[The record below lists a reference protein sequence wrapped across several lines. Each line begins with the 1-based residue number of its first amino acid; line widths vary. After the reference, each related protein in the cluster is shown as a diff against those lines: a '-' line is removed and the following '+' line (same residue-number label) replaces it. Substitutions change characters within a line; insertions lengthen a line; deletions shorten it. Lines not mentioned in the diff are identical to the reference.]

1 MVITSS
7 NIIYQAF
14 PVLAMLTLSMV
25 TTSQTMYL
33 INFLVAFFFSRANS
47 IISNRMHYCTA
58 YRKSH
63 ANLYYIEQNLHNNIS
78 IKTSNRT
85 LDAQKEQIPY
95 LQIQIQHQKG
105 LLKELQQR
113 MGGHGCPESPSAL
126 GSEFSCA
133 WIVIQSFAAV
143 VAQQERVQGLPPWLR
158 GEGALARGAVVALS
172 RSCRPG
178 EGRGRRGAG
187 PRPRPARRA
196 GAPAVALP
204 ACAGRLGARAWRRV
218 VGGAGRARPG
228 TGGQARQR
236 GDEVWGGGGNG
247 ARSTRL
253 AAAAQGQG

>member
-1 MVITSS
+1 MLPLIPMVIMSS

-58 YRKSH
+58 YRKSR

-158 GEGALARGAVVALS
+158 GEGASARGAVVALS

-178 EGRGRRGAG
+178 EG
-187 PRPRPARRA
+187 
-196 GAPAVALP
+196 
-204 ACAGRLGARAWRRV
+204 
-218 VGGAGRARPG
+218 
-228 TGGQARQR
+228 
-236 GDEVWGGGGNG
+236 
-247 ARSTRL
+247 
-253 AAAAQGQG
+253 

>member
-1 MVITSS
+1 MKLCCKEKWHATCRHWCGRLSSCCHLHWFHLMLPLIPMVITSS

-85 LDAQKEQIPY
+85 LDAQKKQIPY

-105 LLKELQQR
+105 VAEGVAAEDGWSRLPGITLGTWIRVLMRLDRDSELR
-113 MGGHGCPESPSAL
+113 NATGTCPGSSSMSA
-126 GSEFSCA
+126 
-133 WIVIQSFAAV
+133 
-143 VAQQERVQGLPPWLR
+143 
-158 GEGALARGAVVALS
+158 
-172 RSCRPG
+172 
-178 EGRGRRGAG
+178 GRGS
-187 PRPRPARRA
+187 
-196 GAPAVALP
+196 L
-204 ACAGRLGARAWRRV
+204 
-218 VGGAGRARPG
+218 
-228 TGGQARQR
+228 
-236 GDEVWGGGGNG
+236 
-247 ARSTRL
+247 S
-253 AAAAQGQG
+253 